1 MEKIAEKI
9 KKSGFLELLFLVT
22 AISFEIFISKIKVF
36 LLRIRGYDIDYSVKV
51 GRHAFFFQDTKH
63 AVMVNKNTS
72 IGFGVRIKTGFNGK
86 IKIGS
91 DVLIDDYSFVSSHR
105 LISIGSG
112 TMISANCY
120 IVDFNHKYPLS
131 KNDISKSEGYL
142 SKPVKIGSH
151 VWIGTHVIIL
161 PGVEIGDGAVI
172 GAGSIVVEDVA
183 PFTIAVGNPARV
195 IKYIKNDKP
204 N

>member
-1 MEKIAEKI
+1 MEKITKKI
-9 KKSGFLELLFLVT
+9 KKSGSLELLFLAVS
-22 AISFEIFISKIKVF
+22 ILSENFISKIKVF
-36 LLRIRGYDIDYSVKV
+36 LLRTRGYDLDYSVRIGK
-51 GRHAFFFQDTKH
+51 HAFFFQNTKR
-63 AVMVNKNTS
+63 AIKVCKNTS
-72 IGFGVRIKTGFNGK
+72 VGFGVRIKTGFNGK
-86 IKIGS
+86 ITIGS
-91 DVLIDDYSFVSSHR
+91 DVLIDDYSFISSHK

-131 KNDISKSEGYL
+131 KDDISKGEGYVN
-142 SKPVKIGSH
+142 KPIKIGSH

-172 GAGSIVVEDVA
+172 GAGSIVVKDVP

-195 IKYIKNDKP
+195 IKHIESEKP